1 MSLNQIFSIAGSSAT
16 AQTIRLNTV
25 ASNLANASSAGGT
38 PEEAYQVMKPV
49 FSVIQEQA
57 LKGSDINNAS
67 MQVEVS
73 DIQRIAATAEQRQYE
88 PNHPSADE
96 NGYVYYP
103 NVNVV
108 SEMADMMSAS
118 RSYQTSIEIMVTA
131 KKMQQRLLTLGQ

>member
-25 ASNLANASSAGGT
+25 ASNLANASSAGAT

-49 FSVIQEQA
+49 FSVMQDRAMQA
-57 LKGSDINNAS
+57 SAMSNAS

-73 DIQRIAATAEQRQYE
+73 DIQRITATDEQRQYE
-88 PNHPSADE
+88 PDHPNADA

-118 RSYQTSIEIMVTA
+118 RSYQTSVEVMVTA

>member
-1 MSLNQIFSIAGSSAT
+1 MSLNQIFSIAGSSAA

-25 ASNLANASSAGGT
+25 ASNLANASSAGST

-49 FSVIQEQA
+49 FSVIQGEA
-57 LKGSDINNAS
+57 LQNSGVGNAS

-73 DIQRIAATAEQRQYE
+73 DIQRIAATTEQRQYE
-88 PNHPSADE
+88 PSHPNADE

-103 NVNVV
+103 NVNIV